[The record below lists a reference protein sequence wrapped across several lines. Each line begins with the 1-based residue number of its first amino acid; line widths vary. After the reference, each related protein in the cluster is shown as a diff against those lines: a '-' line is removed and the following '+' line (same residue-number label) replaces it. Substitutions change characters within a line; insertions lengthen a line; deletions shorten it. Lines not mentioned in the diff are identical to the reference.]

1 MTSKYKYENMTSCD
15 FKARTERKKKEAA
28 YTRNHVI
35 CAPETY
41 YDPEF
46 QRALV
51 ENRKQNQW
59 IFDLI
64 QSNNC
69 PGEKVYHTTS
79 DWLLARDLHRG
90 TDSRYLVIFKDPS
103 LHTIRDLRAR
113 HIQVLKDV
121 VAFLKT
127 WLPRQ
132 EPACHSNYLM
142 YFHYMPSVF
151 QLHMHVSM
159 RKSSDSCR
167 AHHVHNIVR
176 NLSQN
181 EAWYRDALIL
191 YSTSKSRLSDPT
203 KIA

>member
-1 MTSKYKYENMTSCD
+1 MTSCD
-15 FKARTERKKKEAA
+15 FKACKERKKKEAA
-28 YTRNHVI
+28 HARNHVI
-35 CAPETY
+35 CAPDAY
-41 YDPEF
+41 YDAEF
-46 QRALV
+46 QRALA
-51 ENRKQNQW
+51 ENRRQNQW

-64 QSNNC
+64 GDNSS
-69 PGEKVYHTTS
+69 PGEKVYHSTR

-90 TDSRYLVIFKDPS
+90 TDNRYLVIFKDES
-103 LHTIRDLRAR
+103 LHTIRDLRAQ
-113 HIQVLKDV
+113 HIRVLKDV

-127 WLPRQ
+127 WLPKQ
-132 EPACHSNYLM
+132 EPAHHGSYLM

-167 AHHVHNIVR
+167 AHHVHHIVR

-191 YSTSKSRLSDPT
+191 YSTSKTRPSDQT
-203 KIA
+203 KIP